1 MKFDKATV
9 NRWAAMAADYLGR
22 NGYDIADVKL
32 GVEAWEIAHYV
43 GITDEAYQDRSVLD
57 AHIVTAL
64 KTIFPQAVFKDRC
77 AY

>member
-32 GVEAWEIAHYV
+32 GAEAWEIAHYV
-43 GITDEAYQDRSVLD
+43 GITNEAYQDRSVLD

-64 KTIFPQAVFKDRC
+64 KAIFPQAVFKDRY

>member
-43 GITDEAYQDRSVLD
+43 GITDEAYRDRSVLD

-64 KTIFPQAVFKDRC
+64 KAIFPQAVFKDRY